1 MVTTII
7 ATSGWFGI
15 SDGRWRVLQKTPME
29 GADQKLDSEGIEIV
43 VPLLQGVSLPAAILG
58 PPPPV
63 HGTMSVPLIQAHCQP
78 HSAHCQPQRAQGT
91 LPDTQSQT
99 HCQKGNSTQTLTGGS
114 ADSAISRTARE
125 GIKVMLSPS
134 TCKRQLALPSGP
146 EGRPQMHRSR
156 RHPPCGLLLII
167 MLSSWTLTCQ
177 GSSLSSDA
185 AREMQMWIE
194 IQNTCTAIL
203 SDTQPMVPAIE
214 EFCFMVM
221 GMQQNSQGSEEKDNT
236 KREEI
241 QSPGSVLSR
250 GYFLFRPRNGR
261 RSLSFR

>member
-1 MVTTII
+1 
-7 ATSGWFGI
+7 
-15 SDGRWRVLQKTPME
+15 
-29 GADQKLDSEGIEIV
+29 
-43 VPLLQGVSLPAAILG
+43 
-58 PPPPV
+58 
-63 HGTMSVPLIQAHCQP
+63 
-78 HSAHCQPQRAQGT
+78 
-91 LPDTQSQT
+91 
-99 HCQKGNSTQTLTGGS
+99 
-114 ADSAISRTARE
+114 
-125 GIKVMLSPS
+125 MLSPS

-146 EGRPQMHRSR
+146 EGRPQSSHQMHRSR

-177 GSSLSSDA
+177 GSSFSSEA

-203 SDTQPMVPAIE
+203 SDSQPMVPAIE

>member
-1 MVTTII
+1 
-7 ATSGWFGI
+7 
-15 SDGRWRVLQKTPME
+15 
-29 GADQKLDSEGIEIV
+29 
-43 VPLLQGVSLPAAILG
+43 
-58 PPPPV
+58 
-63 HGTMSVPLIQAHCQP
+63 
-78 HSAHCQPQRAQGT
+78 
-91 LPDTQSQT
+91 
-99 HCQKGNSTQTLTGGS
+99 
-114 ADSAISRTARE
+114 
-125 GIKVMLSPS
+125 MLSPS

-146 EGRPQMHRSR
+146 EGRPQSSHQMHRSR

-177 GSSLSSDA
+177 GSSFSSEA

-203 SDTQPMVPAIE
+203 SDSQPMVPAIE

-236 KREEI
+236 KRFLFHYSKSHASGKSDIMEEI